1 MGGMSQILDN
11 PPPEESA
18 PPLMEVKDLC
28 ITFRKK
34 RGFVREKTSVIN
46 AVYHLSFS
54 VGESEVFSVVGESGS
69 GKTTL
74 ARCLLAVA
82 KPTSGAVYWNGKE
95 LSTLQGDALREF
107 RRNVQIVYQDPYE
120 SLNPRNDVFKTIS
133 DPIRNLLGENDQAQ
147 LQKKVSGLLR
157 EVGLNPEKY
166 THRLPHQLSGGERQR
181 VNIARALAPGPR
193 ILVADEPTTMLDAS
207 QRLNILSLLRKLKA
221 ERKLTIVL
229 ITHDLA
235 VAKLMSSRIAVM
247 FVGRLV
253 EIGPAEAVVT
263 SPHHPYAELVME
275 AIPDMSGGEIDVS
288 DFLVTIEESEMV
300 TRGCVFRPRCKY
312 ATPQCAEAEP
322 ELVLRSPEHSAA
334 CYNPLNAKIEG
345 LVGAPTKGG

>member
-1 MGGMSQILDN
+1 
-11 PPPEESA
+11 
-18 PPLMEVKDLC
+18 MEVKDLC

-34 RGFVREKTSVIN
+34 RGFFRQKTSLIN

-82 KPTSGAVYWNGKE
+82 KPTSGTVYWKGRD
-95 LSTLQGDALREF
+95 LSVLQENALKEF

-120 SLNPRNDVFKTIS
+120 SLNPRNDVFRTIS
-133 DPIRNLLGENDQAQ
+133 DPIRNLLGDNDQAH
-147 LQKKVSGLLR
+147 LQRRVSDLLR
-157 EVGLNPEKY
+157 EVCLSPEKY
-166 THRLPHQLSGGERQR
+166 IHRLPHQLSGGERQR
-181 VNIARALAPGPR
+181 VNVARALAPGPR

-221 ERKLTIVL
+221 ERKLTIIL

-235 VAKLMSSRIAVM
+235 VARLMSSRIAVM

-253 EIGPAEAVVT
+253 EIGPVEAVVS

-275 AIPDMSGGEIDVS
+275 AIPDVNRGEVDVN

-300 TRGCVFRPRCKY
+300 TKGCVFRPRCKY
-312 ATPQCAEAEP
+312 ATGQCGEAEP
-322 ELVLRSPEHSAA
+322 ELVSRSPGHSAA
-334 CYNPLNAKIEG
+334 CYNPLNTKSEGQGGDPAKPI
-345 LVGAPTKGG
+345 